1 MERHDWKEKE
11 KKGKILGFSFSY
23 FDDPRATALRE
34 QAPELTR
41 DSLNTGE
48 RGGPLSSLQ
57 SICHGA
63 KCWSPLFA
71 PVRD

>member
-1 MERHDWKEKE
+1 MERHGWKGKE
-11 KKGKILGFSFSY
+11 KKGKIFVLFLDFL
-23 FDDPRATALRE
+23 TLMIALRE

-48 RGGPLSSLQ
+48 RGGPLSS
-57 SICHGA
+57 A